1 MMQSKHV
8 RFLLWAVIGMVL
20 LLVLSYLFRPRTIIV
35 DMAQVVKG
43 DLQEIITEEA
53 KTRVHDV
60 YTLSAPVTGYLR
72 RIEAEVGDPVERLTT
87 IVAEIEPIDPEFLDP
102 RSEAQAK
109 ADIKTAESALKL
121 AQAEVNQSQAELDFA
136 LAEFD
141 RMRELRVNN
150 NVSARELDN
159 SERTYKTALAALATT
174 QAGLQMRVYELERS
188 KALMLSPSSTQTQ
201 RGNCQCVNITAP
213 VSGRILKVLNK
224 SEGVVIAGTALLEI
238 GNPKDLEIVVELL
251 SFDAV
256 KVEPGQVVNIKNWGG
271 SQPLTGRVNRIEP
284 IGFMKVSALGIEEQ
298 RVNVVVDI
306 TSEYNNWARLG
317 HGYQVDVEIVLWH
330 GSDVLSV
337 PVTALFR
344 EQDKWAIFVVREK
357 TAYKQIIRIG
367 HKNALNVEVIT
378 GLNEGDWY
386 VSHPNNQITDN
397 VKVSSRTDYIE

>member
-43 DLQEIITEEA
+43 NLQEIITEEA

-136 LAEFD
+136 LAEFN
-141 RMRELRVNN
+141 RMRELRVNK

-188 KALMLSPSSTQTQ
+188 KALMLSPSTTQSQ
-201 RGNCQCVNITAP
+201 HGHCQCINITAP
-213 VSGRILKVLNK
+213 VSGRILKILNK
-224 SEGVVIAGTALLEI
+224 SEGVITAGTALLEI
-238 GNPKDLEIVVELL
+238 GNPKNLEIVIELL

-271 SQPLTGRVNRIEP
+271 FEPLNGRVNRIEP

-298 RVNVVVDI
+298 RVNVIIDI
-306 TSEYNNWARLG
+306 TSEYNSWARLG
-317 HGYQVDVEIVLWH
+317 HGYQVDAEIVLWN

-344 EQDKWAIFVVREK
+344 DQDKWSIFVVREK
-357 TAYKQIIRIG
+357 VVYKQIISIG
-367 HKNALNVEVIT
+367 HKNAFNVEVIS

-386 VSHPNNQITDN
+386 VSHPNNQITEN
-397 VKVSSRTDYIE
+397 VKVSSRSDYIE